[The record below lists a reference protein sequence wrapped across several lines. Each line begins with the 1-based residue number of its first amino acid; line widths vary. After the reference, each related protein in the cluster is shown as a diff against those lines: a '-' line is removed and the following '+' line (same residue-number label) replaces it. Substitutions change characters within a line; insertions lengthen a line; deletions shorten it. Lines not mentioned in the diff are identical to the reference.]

1 MEHKEINLNKEQKEA
16 ATHIEGPLLVIASR
30 QPKADQAL

>member
-16 ATHIEGPLLVIASR
+16 ATHIEGPLLVIAGPGSG
-30 QPKADQAL
+30 